1 MNKFIAL
8 LLVAVT
14 LPACL
19 VEPGARVRYRDGGSV
34 VVEPEIVVTPAPRDR
49 TTTTRQ
55 RETVTYTGCHAND
68 YDYSYSI
75 ADCWDG
81 SYEFDDL
88 ASLQAG
94 SFSSYSASGSKTGRV
109 EDAAADFQY
118 DLTFHY

>member
-1 MNKFIAL
+1 MNKFVTL

-14 LPACL
+14 LPACY
-19 VEPGARVRYRDGGSV
+19 VEPGARVHYRNDRGV
-34 VVEPEIVVTPAPRDR
+34 VVEPEIVISPGPAPSSR

-81 SYEFDDL
+81 SYEFERCSTTYIRPYCL
-88 ASLQAG
+88 TASEI
-94 SFSSYSASGSKTGRV
+94 RW
-109 EDAAADFQY
+109 EFQGCTIT
-118 DLTFHY
+118 DVCENW